1 MVGSLA
7 AGRFHDRVVIIT
19 GALGGIGSASALRFA
34 EEGARVVLTDLPEAV
49 RDNGARMIAACKSA
63 GAPDAIA
70 IPCDVSS
77 EGDVSY
83 TTDET
88 LQRFRRLDVVVNNAG
103 FMLFKTIRDF
113 SAAEWQKLLGV
124 NFMGAVF
131 FTRQALQ
138 RMKSGGAI
146 VNVSSVHAVQT
157 SPLVAPYAAA
167 KAALVSLTRST
178 AIEGRD
184 LGIRANAVMP
194 GAVETA
200 MLHAN
205 PNLASGGEVLPFP
218 PGQPRDI
225 AAVIAFLAS
234 DEAAF
239 VSGSAFAADGG
250 RLALL

>member
-1 MVGSLA
+1 MVDQPRT
-7 AGRFHDRVVIIT
+7 GRFQDRVVIVT
-19 GALGGIGSASALRFA
+19 GALGGIGAATALRFA
-34 EEGARVVLTDLPEAV
+34 EEGARIVLADLAEV
-49 RDNGARMIAACKSA
+49 IRDGGAKAIDACKAA

-70 IPCDVSS
+70 IACDVSS
-77 EGDVSY
+77 EDDVLR
-83 TTDET
+83 TTGQALE
-88 LQRFRRLDVVVNNAG
+88 RFGRLDVVVNNAG

-113 SAAEWQKLLGV
+113 SASEWQKLLGI

-131 FTRQALQ
+131 FTRQALKM
-138 RMKSGGAI
+138 MKPGGSI
-146 VNVSSVHAVQT
+146 VNVSSVHALQT
-157 SPLVAPYAAA
+157 SPLVAPYAAS

-178 AIEGRD
+178 AIEGRE

-200 MLHAN
+200 MLRSN
-205 PNLASGGEVLPFP
+205 PNLATGGETLPFP

-234 DEAAF
+234 DDAVF
-239 VSGSAFAADGG
+239 VTGSAFAADGG